1 MFPYIILFKIPRLLC
16 VNVSSHLANTA
27 YSAGLNKKLQ
37 ILNCNFA
44 EDDANWKEESFGKRI
59 GVRKFISILMGF

>member
-1 MFPYIILFKIPRLLC
+1 MFPFVILFKIPRLLC
-16 VNVSSHLANTA
+16 VNISFHLANTA

-44 EDDANWKEESFGKRI
+44 EDDAN
-59 GVRKFISILMGF
+59 